1 MTSPSTDEVDERA
14 SAALHEMVPFAAELG
29 IELIRAEKAEV
40 RGRVAWTAARCTVG
54 GVLNGGVIMALADN
68 TGALCAFHNLPAGA
82 GGTTTLESKTNFL
95 HAVRGGHA
103 TAISRPLHAGRR
115 VVVVETEVV
124 DDDGRLV
131 AKVTQT
137 QAVL

>member
-1 MTSPSTDEVDERA
+1 VTEVDEQA
-14 SAALHEMVPFAAELG
+14 TAGLHAMVPFAAELG
-29 IELIRAEKAEV
+29 VELLRNDRDEV
-40 RGRVAWTAARCTVG
+40 RGRVAWSAARCTVG

-68 TGALCAFHNLPAGA
+68 TGALCAFHNLPDGA

-95 HAVRGGHA
+95 RAVRGGYA

-115 VVVVETEVV
+115 VVVVETEVR
-124 DDDGRLV
+124 DDDDRLV

>member
-1 MTSPSTDEVDERA
+1 MLEVDPRA
-14 SAALHEMVPFAAELG
+14 TAALHQMVPFTAELG
-29 IELIRAEKAEV
+29 LELIRNDKDEV
-40 RGRVAWTAARCTVG
+40 RGRVAWSEARCTVG
-54 GVLNGGVIMALADN
+54 GALNGGVLMALADN
-68 TGALCAFHNLPAGA
+68 TGGLCAFHNLPEGA

-95 HAVRGGHA
+95 RAVRGGYA

-115 VVVVETEVV
+115 VIVVETEVR

-131 AKVTQT
+131 AKVTQS

>member
-1 MTSPSTDEVDERA
+1 MSSTDEVDERA
-14 SAALHEMVPFAAELG
+14 TAGLHEMVPFTAELG
-29 IELIRAEKAEV
+29 IELIRNDRDEV

-54 GVLNGGVIMALADN
+54 GALNGGVIMAVADN
-68 TGALCAFHNLPAGA
+68 TGGLCAFHNLPAGA
-82 GGTTTLESKTNFL
+82 GGTSTIESKTNFL
-95 HAVRGGHA
+95 RAVRGGHV
-103 TAISRPLHAGRR
+103 TAISRPLHTGRR
-115 VVVVETEVV
+115 VVVVETELR